1 MKRATDTLVHAA
13 ATSQGEFVIEVKVET
28 SKERKMHGIRQER
41 EAENDV
47 NRIERELEEAR
58 MKLLQARKTKNKFKG
73 K

>member
-1 MKRATDTLVHAA
+1 M
-13 ATSQGEFVIEVKVET
+13 IEVKVET

>member
-1 MKRATDTLVHAA
+1 MLVRA
-13 ATSQGEFVIEVKVET
+13 ATNQGEFVVEVQVET
-28 SKERKMHGIRQER
+28 TKERKMHGIRQER
-41 EAENDV
+41 EAENEV

>member
-1 MKRATDTLVHAA
+1 MLVRA
-13 ATSQGEFVIEVKVET
+13 ATNQGEFVVEVKVET
-28 SKERKMHGIRQER
+28 TKERKMHGIRQER